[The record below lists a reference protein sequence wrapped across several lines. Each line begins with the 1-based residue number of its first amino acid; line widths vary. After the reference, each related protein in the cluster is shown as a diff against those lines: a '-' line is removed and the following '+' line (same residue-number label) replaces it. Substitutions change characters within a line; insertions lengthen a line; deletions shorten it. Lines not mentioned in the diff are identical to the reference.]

1 MRLFLSVSCRLGVV
15 LPFFFSCGSLTA
27 LVIVLKPV
35 SVVLVRHARCRCRAG
50 GPFDVCTISTIS
62 EIGVGTDITLLRSQ
76 NLMSCAVSF
85 VISAIGRRD

>member
-1 MRLFLSVSCRLGVV
+1 MFPWPSCLLGVA
-15 LPFFFSCGSLTA
+15 FFLWVTHSISNRPKTSVGSVGQRSRWSDGVERVDLLMFA
-27 LVIVLKPV
+27 Q
-35 SVVLVRHARCRCRAG
+35 
-50 GPFDVCTISTIS
+50 FQTIS